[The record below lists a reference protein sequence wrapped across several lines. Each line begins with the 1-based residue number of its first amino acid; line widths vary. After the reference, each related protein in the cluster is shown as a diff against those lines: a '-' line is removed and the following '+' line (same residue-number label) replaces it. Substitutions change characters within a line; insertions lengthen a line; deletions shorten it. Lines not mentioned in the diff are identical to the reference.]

1 MIDKLDKVNDLLVWQ
16 GKWFIFLIRWMI
28 YKFDKVND
36 VSLIR

>member
-1 MIDKLDKVNDLLVWQ
+1 MIYKLDKVNDLLVWQ
-16 GKWFIFLIRWMI
+16 SKWFICLIRWMI